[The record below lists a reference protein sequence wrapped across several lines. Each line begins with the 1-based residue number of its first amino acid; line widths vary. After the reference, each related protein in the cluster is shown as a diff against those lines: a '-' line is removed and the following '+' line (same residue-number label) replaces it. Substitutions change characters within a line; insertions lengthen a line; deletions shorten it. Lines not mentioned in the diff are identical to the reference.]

1 MNIETAHKSKEEVI
15 KALKEDETDNEPD
28 EFHDVGRGAL
38 SIHGDKDITLDDFE
52 IKYVLGKG
60 TFGKVFLTQ
69 LKKNGKLY
77 AIKSIRK
84 DVLLETDQIEST
96 KLEWDILLECQ
107 SPFLCG
113 MDYVF

>member
-28 EFHDVGRGAL
+28 EFHDVGKGAL

-96 KLEWDILLECQ
+96 KLE
-107 SPFLCG
+107 
-113 MDYVF
+113 